1 MNREPYW
8 DYMARKLRETRSL
21 TVNNDNLWKKEIAE
35 MQKSVHDLQMKVVK
49 HSERI
54 YELEHKIKLLGG
66 DPQQLEMRF

>member
-1 MNREPYW
+1 
-8 DYMARKLRETRSL
+8 MARKLRETRSL
-21 TVNNDNLWKKEIAE
+21 TANRDDMWKHEIAE

-54 YELEHKIKLLGG
+54 YELEYKIRLMDG